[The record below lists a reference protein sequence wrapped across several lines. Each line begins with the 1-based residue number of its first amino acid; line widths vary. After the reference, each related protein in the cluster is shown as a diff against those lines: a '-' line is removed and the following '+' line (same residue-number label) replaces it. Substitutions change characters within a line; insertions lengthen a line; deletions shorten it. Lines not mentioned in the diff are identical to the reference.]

1 MIKIPRNLGIY
12 LLLILLSIVFLFPI
26 LWMVMTSLKTPIQA
40 ANFMSLPSIP
50 QWKNYI
56 EAWQTAGFGDAF
68 LNTFEIGIGTVALS
82 LIAGIPMAYS
92 LVRYSVRGSTVT
104 SNGMLV
110 LRVIPET
117 VFLLPLFVLFRK
129 TGLFDTK
136 IGMILAFQIVTL
148 PYTVYLLKS
157 FIQGVPDEIENAARI
172 DGCSEVEVPWRIT
185 LPLILPGV
193 LTSAILSFIAVWT
206 SLLFPLT
213 LAYSKAQ
220 TVSVAISSFKG
231 YGTFNWP
238 VMAAAAIIVTVPQII
253 MFSMINKYLV
263 AGYTMGAVKE

>member
-1 MIKIPRNLGIY
+1 MKKPKNLGTY
-12 LLLILLSIVFLFPI
+12 LVLIILSFVFLFPI

-40 ANFMSLPSIP
+40 ANFMSLPTTP
-50 QWKNYI
+50 QWQNYLD
-56 EAWQTAGFGDAF
+56 AWKTAGFGDAF
-68 LNTFEIGIGTVALS
+68 LNTFEIGIGTVLLS
-82 LIAGIPMAYS
+82 LFAGIPMAYS
-92 LVRYSVRGSTVT
+92 LVRYSVRGSTAT

-136 IGMILAFQIVTL
+136 LGMILAFQIITL

-172 DGCSEVEVPWRIT
+172 DGCSEFEVPWRIT

-220 TVSVAISSFKG
+220 TVAVAISSFKG

-238 VMAAAAIIVTVPQII
+238 VMAAAAICVTVPQII
-253 MFSMINKYLV
+253 MFSLINKYLV